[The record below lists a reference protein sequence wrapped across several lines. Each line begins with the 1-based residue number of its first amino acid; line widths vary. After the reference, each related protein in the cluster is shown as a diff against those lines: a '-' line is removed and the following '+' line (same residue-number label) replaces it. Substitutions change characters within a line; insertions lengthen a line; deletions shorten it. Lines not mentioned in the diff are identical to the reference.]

1 MTASTAALLAPEEDP
16 DQAAEPTQRAV
27 RRPLRDRLL
36 LHPSLLGLAVALGS
50 AWVSLSPTLLPRAW
64 YFQGLVTGIAMA
76 LGYGLGVLL
85 VTVLRPVLV
94 RLGWDT
100 RPWSVRTELRLRRT
114 GLVLVSVAAVW
125 VAVVATREHAWTW
138 RRLGYEPGSHVWAYT
153 GTFTLALLVAGTLV
167 VGLGVVR
174 FAWRLG
180 HRAGRVVLPSW
191 LAALLSLVVV
201 VGGGVTLLD
210 IHVYQRTLGTV
221 NEAFSFADRQVD
233 LSVHPVPTS
242 RHRSGGPVSR
252 VGWETLGFEG
262 RDFITRGPTAARLA
276 AGGIRSAEGP
286 PVEPVR
292 VFVGLALESDPA
304 QRARAAVAEL
314 ERLGG
319 LDRGRVLVVLPT
331 GTGWVNERL
340 VRPVERLA
348 GGDVATVAMQYSH
361 LPSPLAFLGE
371 RGSAVE
377 SGAALVTAIE
387 ERLAARGTDRPQLL
401 VAAESLGAFG
411 LAGAFRDLDDLLD
424 RTDGALFVGAP
435 AMTGLRREAE
445 ATRRPGSRHVRPVVG
460 DGRRVLFVNRPADL
474 SGTTPEAVFLQQLDD
489 GVAWWDWST
498 AVRRP
503 DWLAEPLA
511 PEVNPALEW
520 RPLVTFLNLTVD
532 MAVSNDFDEGHGHR
546 YGTTPRDAW
555 VRILAPWR

>member
-1 MTASTAALLAPEEDP
+1 MLL
-16 DQAAEPTQRAV
+16 R
-27 RRPLRDRLL
+27 
-36 LHPSLLGLAVALGS
+36 PSLLALAAALGS

-64 YFQGLVTGIAMA
+64 YFQGLVTGLAMA

-85 VTVLRPVLV
+85 LAVFRPLLV
-94 RLGWDT
+94 RCGWDT
-100 RPWSVRTELRLRRT
+100 DQRPWSVRTELRLRRS
-114 GLVLVSVAAVW
+114 GLVVVAGAAVW

-138 RRLGYEPGSHVWAYT
+138 RRLGYEPGSHVWVYT
-153 GTFTLALLVAGTLV
+153 GTFALALLVAGLLV
-167 VGLGVVR
+167 VGLAVVR
-174 FAWRLG
+174 LAWRLG

-191 LAALLSLVVV
+191 LAAVLSLVVV
-201 VGGGVTLLD
+201 VGGGVMLLD

-221 NEAFSFADRQVD
+221 NEAFAFSDRQVD

-242 RHRSGGPVSR
+242 RHRSGGPASR
-252 VGWETLGFEG
+252 VSWATLGHEG
-262 RDFITRGPTAARLA
+262 RDFVARGPSAARLRGA
-276 AGGIRSAEGP
+276 WAGPGSGDP
-286 PVEPVR
+286 PPIEPVR
-292 VFVGLALESDPA
+292 AFVGLEADAEPVV
-304 QRARAAVAEL
+304 RARTAVAEL

-331 GTGWVNERL
+331 GTGWVNERI
-340 VRPVERLA
+340 VRPLERLA

-377 SGAALVTAIE
+377 SGVALVAAVE
-387 ERLAARGTDRPQLL
+387 ERLATRGADRPQLL
-401 VAAESLGAFG
+401 VAGESLGAYG
-411 LAGAFRDLDDLLD
+411 LAGAFGDLEELLA

-445 ATRRPGSRHVRPVVG
+445 EDRRPGSPHVRPVVG
-460 DGRRVLFVNRPADL
+460 DGRRVVFANRPADL
-474 SGTTPEAVFLQQLDD
+474 GGALPDAVFLQQLDD
-489 GVAWWDWST
+489 GVAWWDWRT
-498 AVRRP
+498 AFRRP

-532 MAVSNDFDEGHGHR
+532 MAVSNNFDEGHGHR
-546 YGTTPRDAW
+546 YGTMPRDAW
-555 VRILAPWR
+555 VRILAAER